1 MNSFKC
7 QICGENHKIS
17 KGIEVTQPESILNIP
32 KTEIAK
38 RVKEI
43 QGSYILDDKIFIL
56 NGDIFIC
63 KKEETIPFFNWS
75 VWVSLS
81 LSDFQAQSEK
91 LSKREN
97 VEFSGQLETNLPF
110 YEKTKG
116 LKVKI
121 FINLDYD
128 YAVVKINE
136 ESQIKKDQIE
146 KISTERVIEL
156 MQKIHHPEN

>member
-1 MNSFKC
+1 MDNYTC
-7 QICGENHKIS
+7 DICGKTHKIS
-17 KGIEVTQPESILNIP
+17 RGLEATQPERILAIP
-32 KTEIAK
+32 DSVIVN
-38 RVKEI
+38 RVQEI
-43 QGSYILDDKIFIL
+43 QGSYILDNKTFIL
-56 NGDIFIC
+56 KGDIFIY
-63 KKEETIPFFNWS
+63 KKEETTPFFNWS

-128 YAVVKINE
+128 YAVVKID
-136 ESQIKKDQIE
+136 ESSKIRNDQVN
-146 KISTERVIEL
+146 KINTERVIEL
-156 MQKIHHPEN
+156 LQKIHHP